1 MRAGIGVLLIGGL
14 TIAGAAVIITASRQ
28 VPEVLQSKR
37 DTGIISLAAA
47 SQSRT
52 FHLNDGSTV
61 IVDADSRVTV
71 RLDESSRQLRLEK
84 GRARFEVTHDGRP
97 FTVRAGRGSVRAL
110 GTKFDVSILNDQSVR
125 VDLLRGSVEVKT
137 SYRSGK
143 SRTDQ
148 HERLAAGES
157 VEFDADGVMQSV
169 VVPRSVASR
178 LWPEGLVTYNGKELG
193 AVLEEANRYGEAGFK
208 LTTGDGATSRR
219 PVYGTLK
226 IDDPQQLARV
236 LARSL
241 DLEVVETSTG
251 ISLSQK

>member
-1 MRAGIGVLLIGGL
+1 MLLIGGL

-193 AVLEEANRYGEAGFK
+193 AVLEAPRV
-208 LTTGDGATSRR
+208 SRR
-219 PVYGTLK
+219 LQLVRRSIRYEQ
-226 IDDPQQLARV
+226 DNQQIF
-236 LARSL
+236 
-241 DLEVVETSTG
+241 T
-251 ISLSQK
+251 